1 MKILL
6 KHGRNILETEVTNVS
21 NHGMWIL
28 SQGKELF
35 LSYEQFPWFKDKTI
49 NNITKI
55 ESYGQG
61 ILHWPELDVDLSL
74 EIIEHPERFPLQSK
88 IPNNQDHN
96 NQGQSKINSN
106 LVLEPT

>member
-1 MKILL
+1 
-6 KHGRNILETEVTNVS
+6 
-21 NHGMWIL
+21 MWIL

-49 NNITKI
+49 NNITNI

-61 ILHWPELDVDLSL
+61 ILHWPDLDVDLSL

-88 IPNNQDHN
+88 IPNNQGHN
-96 NQGQSKINSN
+96 NQSQSKINSN